1 VPVILGHAAAHE
13 IGHLLLGSNSHSPF
27 GLMRARWSG
36 QDLQNATVGNFL
48 LTPEQTEAVRA
59 RVLSRRGNKH

>member
-1 VPVILGHAAAHE
+1 MPVILGHAAAHE

-36 QDLQNATVGNFL
+36 QDLQNACWEFS
-48 LTPEQTEAVRA
+48 PDA
-59 RVLSRRGNKH
+59 RTDRSCESPCAQPARQ